1 MMTMNFWCKNAAWS
15 IFKHSMMEKGD
26 VAELCLHTAKNM
38 HSSGFFCLRDSMK
51 SFDILSA
58 EFEGV
63 PDGVRAISYL
73 QDFISFADGLPY
85 PDILSEKI
93 KTHVPANVTQPFVL
107 VFEASLAAKHGQLFR
122 RYLSRLYP
130 CIPRRYLH
138 RNL

>member
-1 MMTMNFWCKNAAWS
+1 MTTMNSWCKSAAWS
-15 IFKHSMMEKGD
+15 VFKHSMMEKGD

-63 PDGVRAISYL
+63 PDGVRAVSYL
-73 QDFISFADGLPY
+73 QDFISFADGLLY

-107 VFEASLAAKHGQLFR
+107 VFETSLAAKHGQLCR
-122 RYLSRLYP
+122 RYLSRLCP
-130 CIPRRYLH
+130 CLP
-138 RNL
+138 